1 MQMLIVQTPDGENR
15 VFDLYGDDV
24 TIGRERGHDMQLA
37 HPSVSRDHAKVAWF
51 SGGYQI
57 VDLGSHNGVYVNGK
71 RVDQSRALESGDV
84 IRLGRFEMVYI
95 SGDIP
100 SRFRKLNVA
109 GLDRWY
115 TVDMQA
121 GSDSTHHLTN
131 SQMKRLLAARVLLE
145 CGVLTNEGE
154 GIWQL
159 EDQSW
164 TIGRSS
170 DIPVVGLLMGVR
182 VAEVIWNG
190 QSHILSRLS
199 RFRAVK
205 VNGTPIQ
212 LCALEDGDCIQIGG
226 NRFTYEVR
234 R

>member
-1 MQMLIVQTPDGENR
+1 MQMLIVQTPEGENR

-37 HPSVSRDHAKVAWF
+37 HPSVSRDHAKVAWL

-57 VDLGSHNGVYVNGK
+57 VDSGSHNGVYVNGD
-71 RVDQSRALESGDV
+71 RVEQSRALETGDV

-95 SGDIP
+95 SGNIP
-100 SRFRKLNVA
+100 SRFKKLNVPT
-109 GLDRWY
+109 LDRWY

-145 CGVLTNEGE
+145 CGVLKGE
-154 GIWQL
+154 CDALWQL

-164 TIGRSS
+164 VIGQGG
-170 DIPVVGLLMGVR
+170 DIPVSGLFMGGR

-199 RFRAVK
+199 RFRPVK

-212 LCALEDGDCIQIGG
+212 LCSLEDGDCIQIGAH
-226 NRFTYEVR
+226 RFTYEVCR
-234 R
+234 

>member
-1 MQMLIVQTPDGENR
+1 MQMLIVQTPEGENR

-37 HPSVSRDHAKVAWF
+37 HPSVSRDHAKVAWL

-57 VDLGSHNGVYVNGK
+57 VDSGSHNGVYVNGK

-84 IRLGRFEMVYI
+84 IRLGRFEMIYI

-109 GLDRWY
+109 SLDRWY

-145 CGVLTNEGE
+145 CGVLTGD
-154 GIWQL
+154 GDALWQL
-159 EDQSW
+159 EDRSW
-164 TIGRSS
+164 TIGRGA
-170 DIPVVGLLMGVR
+170 DIPVAGLLMGNR

-190 QSHILSRLS
+190 QGHILSRLS
-199 RFRAVK
+199 RLRPVK
-205 VNGTPIQ
+205 VNGTPIH

-226 NRFTYEVR
+226 NRFMYEVHR
-234 R
+234 